1 MLLYRVFPYL
11 SSAKAGEPGHPL
23 YVHPGQGTGRWDN
36 PSAYLAWYMASEQT
50 SAVAEVFAHISV
62 WRDAM
67 FSFPQI
73 PGSRRAL
80 GIYGLPDDL
89 PYVDLDDPQILV
101 DRRMRPSQVI
111 ERNRPYTQ
119 RKALEIY
126 SEDRWNGIR
135 WWSFHRPQWRVWCLW
150 DVDPTAEDVRNL
162 AVSHPAVRDAA
173 AALAK
178 PVVTDRAP

>member
-1 MLLYRVFPYL
+1 MLLYRVLPYL
-11 SSAKAGEPGHPL
+11 SSAKPGEPGHPL
-23 YVHPGQGTGRWDN
+23 YVHPAQGTGRWDN
-36 PSAYLAWYMASEQT
+36 SLAYLAWYLASEQT
-50 SAVAEVFAHISV
+50 SAVAEVFAHLSL

-67 FSFPQI
+67 FPFPQI

-80 GIYGLPDDL
+80 GVYRLPDDL
-89 PYVDLDDPQILV
+89 PYVDLDDPQTLV

-119 RKALEIY
+119 AKAFAIY
-126 SEDRWNGIR
+126 NEKKWSGIR

-150 DVDPTAEDVRNL
+150 EINPICEDVQDL
-162 AVSHPAVRDAA
+162 DVSHMAVRDAA

-178 PVVTDRAP
+178 PIVA